1 MQKCIYIKCFLFIQ
15 TEKGIKSCQ
24 RMLLFYQS
32 MNTIIDAS
40 DRAISFWECKYFFI
54 ISHVHVSYDNCKIM
68 SLLIRNIKQ
77 VLQVRDAAEYKV
89 SGKEMSSLPE
99 IKDAWLLTEG
109 DRIVDFGPMSDYPG
123 NNDEATVVD
132 ASGRLVMPAFCDS
145 HTHLVYPAS
154 REIEYIDKI
163 KGLSYEEIAKRGGG
177 ILNSAKRMHNTS
189 EESLVDSA
197 LKRMEEIMY
206 LGTGAV
212 EIKSGYGLNTED
224 ELKMLRV
231 IRTLKELSPLEII
244 ATFLGAHAIPTE
256 YKGRQTEYVDLVV
269 NEMIPRVAAEGLA
282 DYIDVFCDRGFFTV
296 EDTDRILNAG
306 MKYGLRPKIH
316 ANELDYSGG
325 IQVGVKYNALSV
337 DHLEYTGEEEI
348 EALLK
353 SDTMPTLLPG
363 ASFFLGL
370 IYAPARKMIDAGL
383 PVAMASDFNPGS
395 SPSGNMQ
402 FITSLGSIAYKML
415 PEEALNAVTLNSA
428 YAMGL
433 STDFGSIAKG
443 KKANLIITKEVP
455 GLEFLP
461 YAYGSDKVEIVVL
474 NGRVEV
480 DKSI

>member
-1 MQKCIYIKCFLFIQ
+1 
-15 TEKGIKSCQ
+15 
-24 RMLLFYQS
+24 
-32 MNTIIDAS
+32 
-40 DRAISFWECKYFFI
+40 
-54 ISHVHVSYDNCKIM
+54 M
-68 SLLIRNIKQ
+68 SLLIKNIKSL
-77 VLQVRDAAEYKV
+77 LQTRETGIDHVAGADMA
-89 SGKEMSSLPE
+89 SLPR
-99 IKDAWLLTEG
+99 IDNAWLLTEG
-109 DRIVDFGPMSDYPG
+109 DIIKDFGPMSGLEQADIPANGVTEINAAGKYI
-123 NNDEATVVD
+123 
-132 ASGRLVMPAFCDS
+132 LPAFCDS

-177 ILNSAKRMHNTS
+177 ILNSAARMHEAS
-189 EESLVDSA
+189 EEELLESA
-197 LKRMEEIMY
+197 RERLEEIMG

-231 IRTLKELSPLEII
+231 IRALREQSPISII
-244 ATFLGAHAIPTE
+244 STFLGAHAVPAA
-256 YKGRQTEYVDLVV
+256 YKGRQEEYVELVI
-269 NEMIPRVAAEGLA
+269 NEMIPQVAAEGLA

-306 MKYGLRPKIH
+306 MKYGMRPKIH
-316 ANELDYSGG
+316 ANELDFSGG

-337 DHLEYTGEEEI
+337 DHLEYTGDEEI
-348 EALLK
+348 KALLD

-402 FITSLGSIAYKML
+402 FILSLGSITYRLL
-415 PEEALNAVTLNSA
+415 PEEALNAVTLNGA

-433 STDFGSIAKG
+433 QDELGSITKG
-443 KKANLIITKEVP
+443 KKANLLLTKEIP
-455 GLEFLP
+455 SYEFLP
-461 YAYGSDKVEIVVL
+461 YAYGSDKVEKVIL
-474 NGRVEV
+474 NGELTIN
-480 DKSI
+480 K